1 MERLA
6 LRAVLLTVVAANV
19 FRSEASESKAEPDFT
34 VTITE
39 KGVQEDMQQFFSLGP
54 SATLRVV
61 DESNSAILLPQAEG
75 GEAQDSVAYEFENG
89 HCNFGKTI
97 AYKDMFSGYTQQV
110 WTRSPA
116 EAGTGEQPG
125 GKTSIYTFTNPPVEY
140 LNGGVSFCVRFMTK
154 SAVTTTTTT
163 TTPATTTAATA
174 QSSAPSEGSS
184 SDSTGGEGSSPTPG
198 DSDATQPGTGSGG
211 GPSSGESESQPGA
224 PTPNQPSEEEPPE
237 LPDVGQDGDGDS
249 THGGGG
255 DNLGNDRPHD
265 SGSSSNGAEAP
276 EQQQQPQ
283 QTDSQSVQPQLGHS
297 DQVLLP
303 NDGANSHATTES
315 SDPAHEQVPSTE
327 GKLQSSQLLGP
338 TASQGAPLRNSDPIS
353 VGRMSLGSCALA
365 GARVRTSTTI
375 LR

>member
-19 FRSEASESKAEPDFT
+19 FRSEASGLKAEPDFT

-89 HCNFGKTI
+89 HCNFGKTV

-110 WTRSPA
+110 WARSPA
-116 EAGTGEQPG
+116 EAGTGEKHG

-154 SAVTTTTTT
+154 TTVTTNTTT
-163 TTPATTTAATA
+163 TTPTTTTAATA
-174 QSSAPSEGSS
+174 HSSAPTGGSS

-198 DSDATQPGTGSGG
+198 DSDAPEPGTGSGG
-211 GPSSGESESQPGA
+211 GSSSGESESQPD
-224 PTPNQPSEEEPPE
+224 PPPSNQPSEEE
-237 LPDVGQDGDGDS
+237 LPGVPSEEEGGDGDS
-249 THGGGG
+249 AQEGGH
-255 DNLGNDRPHD
+255 NSGNDPQHGT
-265 SGSSSNGAEAP
+265 GSSSNGAEAP

-297 DQVLLP
+297 DHVLLH

-315 SDPAHEQVPSTE
+315 SDPGHEQVPSTE

-338 TASQGAPLRNSDPIS
+338 TASQGAPLRNSDPFS
-353 VGRMSLGSCALA
+353 VGRMSLGSYALA